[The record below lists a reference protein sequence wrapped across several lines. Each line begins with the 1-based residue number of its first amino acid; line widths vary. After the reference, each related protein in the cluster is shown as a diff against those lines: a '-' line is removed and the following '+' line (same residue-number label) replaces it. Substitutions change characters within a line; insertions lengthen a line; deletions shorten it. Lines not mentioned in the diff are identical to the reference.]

1 MPARILFVGRQP
13 DQFAPL
19 WRSLS
24 TGDIE
29 VAFAPS
35 QARAL
40 RELSEL
46 PTEVVILDASSL
58 RASGEQLCRTLRQEA
73 PTARLILISD
83 RMGLSSICYDYQL
96 VQPVSWEALWKALK
110 EALHSER
117 RPVIS
122 AGLFMLDLEQQTIM
136 GPNGEA
142 RLTPKLFDLLRLLMN
157 HPNELVRRE
166 TIMEKVWHTS
176 YMEDTRTLDVHVS
189 WLRGI
194 IEPNPKAPRY
204 IVTKRG
210 AGYIFRP
217 NDEG

>member
-1 MPARILFVGRQP
+1 
-13 DQFAPL
+13 
-19 WRSLS
+19 
-24 TGDIE
+24 
-29 VAFAPS
+29 
-35 QARAL
+35 
-40 RELSEL
+40 
-46 PTEVVILDASSL
+46 
-58 RASGEQLCRTLRQEA
+58 
-73 PTARLILISD
+73 
-83 RMGLSSICYDYQL
+83 
-96 VQPVSWEALWKALK
+96 
-110 EALHSER
+110 
-117 RPVIS
+117 
-122 AGLFMLDLEQQTIM
+122 M